1 MDYAVKAAQTD
12 ISLDLNKAILALDA
26 SFTRYSGIVNLDKM
40 QSSSIHDSIRFACMG
55 H

>member
-1 MDYAVKAAQTD
+1 VKAAQTD

-26 SFTRYSGIVNLDKM
+26 SFTRCSGIVNLDKM